1 MLNKPEKKTTA
12 DNIYSELGN
21 SIIEMRI
28 RPGVILTIND
38 LAQEMNVS
46 RSPVRDALIR
56 LEREGLIK
64 TLPQKGIMISK
75 INLEKAQKEQYIRY
89 SVEINVLKEFVENFT
104 RKHISDLNS
113 IIDQQEKAI
122 KEKDIRAFL
131 SLDDEF
137 HKYFF
142 AATDKQYC
150 AELIWGD
157 AGNYQRLRQLICVD
171 TTHEQ
176 SVLSEHRQILGAIIK
191 RDKESLIQIASQHLL
206 DIDDNAIKLGEQY
219 PELFEALPKK
229 GKLRLFGDD
238 FLGGL
243 VKG

>member
-1 MLNKPEKKTTA
+1 MLNKPEKRTTA

-28 RPGVILTIND
+28 QPGVILTIND

-56 LEREGLIK
+56 LEQEGLIT

-89 SVEINVLKEFVENFT
+89 SVEINILKEFLERYT
-104 RKHISDLNS
+104 RRNITDLS
-113 IIDQQEKAI
+113 SLIEQQENAV
-122 KEKDIRAFL
+122 EERDVRTFL
-131 SLDDEF
+131 ALDDEF

-142 AATDKQYC
+142 AACEKQYC

-171 TTHEQ
+171 ETHERT
-176 SVLSEHRQILGAIIK
+176 VLEEHREILDSIK
-191 RDKESLIQIASQHLL
+191 KHDREVLIHTASRHLL
-206 DIDDNAIKLGEQY
+206 DIDDNALKLGEQY
-219 PELFEALPKK
+219 PELFEALPKR
-229 GKLRLFGDD
+229 GKMRIFGDD